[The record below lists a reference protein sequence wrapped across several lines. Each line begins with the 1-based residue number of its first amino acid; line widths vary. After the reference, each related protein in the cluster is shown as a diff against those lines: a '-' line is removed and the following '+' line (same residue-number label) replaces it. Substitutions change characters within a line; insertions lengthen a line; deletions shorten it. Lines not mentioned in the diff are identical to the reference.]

1 MNLDKSLIETENP
14 NAAPIGT
21 KFGLFLFGDANAS
34 KIFVITLANLAH
46 FLYNRNME
54 MTSLDR
60 LHLFPKAYN
69 KINLIPTFAG
79 I

>member
-1 MNLDKSLIETENP
+1 MNFEKAFIETGNP

-46 FLYNRNME
+46 FLYNRNMG
-54 MTSLDR
+54 
-60 LHLFPKAYN
+60 
-69 KINLIPTFAG
+69 IPPLVD
-79 I
+79 